1 MVVYNNL
8 SRRSKTSKLFIPIL
22 IFLLLKQ
29 RRKMKII
36 LVLHFQTR

>member
-8 SRRSKTSKLFIPIL
+8 SRRRKTSKLFIPIA

-29 RRKMKII
+29 IRKMKIT